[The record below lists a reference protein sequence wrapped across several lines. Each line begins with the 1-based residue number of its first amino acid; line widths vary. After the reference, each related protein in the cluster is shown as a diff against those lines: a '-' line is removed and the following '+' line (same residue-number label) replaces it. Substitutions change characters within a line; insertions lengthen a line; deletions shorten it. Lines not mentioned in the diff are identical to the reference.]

1 MRTILYLVL
10 LITNFGIAQNGFIE
24 IEIKDSLR
32 IKPIKFEYDVQ
43 ISESKFS
50 SYEENAL
57 IVKDSAKIKMQEKYQ
72 ELELFLKN
80 RKYKIRPLNNSEFQ
94 IHDFAGFWKY
104 GFAVELQTSKEL
116 EKLTTE
122 LKTLDFING
131 SVGEIEFG
139 DYELY
144 EKKLFAKIL
153 EKSKIKGQ
161 MIAELTGQKLGRIIE
176 FREGKEAENVSINIR
191 DIYLSALQ
199 EKNWD
204 VNKNILFG
212 HHWKTVIIKFSTE

>member
-1 MRTILYLVL
+1 M
-10 LITNFGIAQNGFIE
+10 
-24 IEIKDSLR
+24 
-32 IKPIKFEYDVQ
+32 
-43 ISESKFS
+43 
-50 SYEENAL
+50 
-57 IVKDSAKIKMQEKYQ
+57 
-72 ELELFLKN
+72 
-80 RKYKIRPLNNSEFQ
+80 
-94 IHDFAGFWKY
+94 
-104 GFAVELQTSKEL
+104 QTSKEL

-131 SVGEIEFG
+131 SVGEIELG

-144 EKKLFAKIL
+144 DKTLFAKIL